1 MYTLRQD
8 GCHVTI
14 SLDSFYACNPA
25 VKTDCSGLQADEY
38 VGVGVKAATGTGVT
52 TPSLFRQVWLLRVMT
67 SFKRSSQEIRPLI

>member
-52 TPSLFRQVWLLRVMT
+52 TPYPVQTGMVATCDDEF
-67 SFKRSSQEIRPLI
+67 